1 MRIYLAGYYNGKS
14 SEYTIGPEDYPW
26 VLESY
31 HYIGNQRFVDLIR
44 ADAPRKIFLDSGAFS
59 AFSKGANIVIDEY
72 ADFINRNQDIVAF
85 SANLDDLAR
94 DKEQAAK
101 NSAANLKTLES
112 LVPKGMYVVPVFHCR
127 ENTKWLK
134 ALVDKY
140 EFIALG
146 GMVPESSAFLR
157 VWLDEL
163 WGDLLTKPNGE
174 PRLKVHGFGL
184 TAFDLMMR
192 YPWFSV
198 DSTSWVLT
206 GRFGSIMMSRTS
218 SGVARYRMLVS
229 MAFRPTDLPVP
240 VDPAMRRCGIF
251 ERSSMSASPEMF
263 LPISSMN
270 RPKPTPPST
279 ADTPLAAIEP
289 TWMALVVPLPLTTRP
304 SITEPMGSRSTT
316 MSRRSVKSD
325 RAMVLSL

>member
-1 MRIYLAGYYNGKS
+1 VRIYLAGYYNGKS

-206 GRFGSIMMSRTS
+206 GRFGSIMTLADDGRVIKT
-218 SGVARYRMLVS
+218 
-229 MAFRPTDLPVP
+229 
-240 VDPAMRRCGIF
+240 C
-251 ERSSMSASPEMF
+251 
-263 LPISSMN
+263 ISSESPRRRAWDRHYDTLPPAQQEAFSRLVEERGYTVEDLRTVYWKRDLWN
-270 RPKPTPPST
+270 IDFFKSLNDRP
-279 ADTPLAAIEP
+279 
-289 TWMALVVPLPLTTRP
+289 VLPFKRTK
-304 SITEPMGSRSTT
+304 
-316 MSRRSVKSD
+316 V
-325 RAMVLSL
+325 SLFT